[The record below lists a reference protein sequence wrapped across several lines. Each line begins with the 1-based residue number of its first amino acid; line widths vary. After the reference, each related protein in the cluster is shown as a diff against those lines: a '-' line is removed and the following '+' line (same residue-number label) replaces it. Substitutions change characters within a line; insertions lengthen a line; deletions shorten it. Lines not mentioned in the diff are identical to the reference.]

1 MPLHFAF
8 SAGHFVDKVGKIGG
22 FAALVGLAVV
32 VLLWFSQARDLK
44 RLREWAAEEP
54 ERMAELEQRMMAQLS
69 RRTAP
74 VPAPQAARPA
84 ASGPRPVTPAGARSA
99 AAPFAPPGV
108 AAPALAS
115 ATRFPDLVPAAA
127 PAPAPVAVPAP
138 VPAVAASAGGGGTTT
153 IAPPVPAATNGR
165 SETAT
170 EITPPPAAPAASPP
184 PPPRRSVQIRGRG
197 AAPLRAGGAATASP
211 RKPRDPH
218 GRRWA
223 VLMAAG
229 GVVIIALVALLV
241 TGVLGGGGNGSAKKS
256 SSSESSV
263 TGAPAT
269 KTKQAKPKAK
279 PFVRRNTTVSVING
293 TVATGLAAET
303 EGQLTKAGFGKGVAS
318 TGADQSHS
326 ATVIY
331 YQAGHK
337 RDAEE
342 VKRVLKG
349 GAIEPIGGKN
359 PVSTVCAVTAN
370 SPPPCGSAVD
380 VVVVVGSD
388 RSQ

>member
-1 MPLHFAF
+1 VWPTTDTAGTPPVVI
-8 SAGHFVDKVGKIGG
+8 SA
-22 FAALVGLAVV
+22 
-32 VLLWFSQARDLK
+32 
-44 RLREWAAEEP
+44 
-54 ERMAELEQRMMAQLS
+54 
-69 RRTAP
+69 
-74 VPAPQAARPA
+74 
-84 ASGPRPVTPAGARSA
+84 
-99 AAPFAPPGV
+99 
-108 AAPALAS
+108 
-115 ATRFPDLVPAAA
+115 RFPDLVPAS
-127 PAPAPVAVPAP
+127 APAPVPVPVAAA
-138 VPAVAASAGGGGTTT
+138 VPAVAASAGGGTTT

-165 SETAT
+165 SEEAT
-170 EITPPPAAPAASPP
+170 QITPPPDGAAAAPP
-184 PPPRRSVQIRGRG
+184 PPPRRSVQIRGQG
-197 AAPLRAGGAATASP
+197 AAPLRAGDATTASP
-211 RKPRDPH
+211 RKQRDPH

-223 VLMAAG
+223 ILMAAG
-229 GVVIIALVALLV
+229 GVVIVALVALLV
-241 TGVLGGGGNGSAKKS
+241 TGVLGGGGNGNAKKS
-256 SSSESSV
+256 SSSPSSA
-263 TGAPAT
+263 TGTPGT
-269 KTKQAKPKAK
+269 KTKKAKPKAK

-331 YQAGHK
+331 YQPGHR

-349 GAIEPIGGKN
+349 GALEPIGGKN
-359 PVSTVCAVTAN
+359 PISTVCAVTAN